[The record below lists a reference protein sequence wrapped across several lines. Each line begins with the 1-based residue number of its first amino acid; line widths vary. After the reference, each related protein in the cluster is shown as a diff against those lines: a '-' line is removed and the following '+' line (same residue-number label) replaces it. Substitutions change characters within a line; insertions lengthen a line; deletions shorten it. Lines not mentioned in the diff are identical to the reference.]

1 MLTNLQNQM
10 LYGAILG
17 NSHVQFNGNSTR
29 VRFDRSIK
37 QRDYIK
43 WKYQILTIPL
53 YFIAPL

>member
-1 MLTNLQNQM
+1 M

-37 QRDYIK
+37 QRDYIE